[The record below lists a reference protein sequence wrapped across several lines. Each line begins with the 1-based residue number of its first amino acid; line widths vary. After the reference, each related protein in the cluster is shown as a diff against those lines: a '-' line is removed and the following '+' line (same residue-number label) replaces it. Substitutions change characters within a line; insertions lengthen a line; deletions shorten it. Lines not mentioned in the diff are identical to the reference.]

1 MADLRVRCKGCR
13 SQFRPRKG
21 TRRLFCETCRPSR
34 AGVGLASVPPV
45 PTSVDLPP
53 GEVERTVREVLEQAG
68 RLATVPGVLA
78 VRLAKQLDAAT
89 GAATTAAL
97 AKQIDELTAKAML
110 GAKPAPDFVD
120 DMAARRAAREGA

>member
-1 MADLRVRCKGCR
+1 MLE
-13 SQFRPRKG
+13 S
-21 TRRLFCETCRPSR
+21 
-34 AGVGLASVPPV
+34 V
-45 PTSVDLPP
+45 PTSAELPP

-78 VRLAKQLDAAT
+78 VHLAKQLDAAT

-110 GAKPAPDFVD
+110 GSKPPPDFVD

>member
-1 MADLRVRCKGCR
+1 M
-13 SQFRPRKG
+13 
-21 TRRLFCETCRPSR
+21 E
-34 AGVGLASVPPV
+34 
-45 PTSVDLPP
+45 LPP
-53 GEVERTVREVLEQAG
+53 GEVERTVREVLAAAE
-68 RLATVPGVLA
+68 RLHTVPGVLA

-110 GAKPAPDFVD
+110 GSKPPPDFVD